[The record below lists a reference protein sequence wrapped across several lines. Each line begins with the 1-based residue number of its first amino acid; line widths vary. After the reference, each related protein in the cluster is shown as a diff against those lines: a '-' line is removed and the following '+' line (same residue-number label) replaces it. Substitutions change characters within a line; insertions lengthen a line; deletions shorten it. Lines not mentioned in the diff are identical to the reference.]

1 MTTNTTKPNT
11 TKPTNTN
18 GTKTMTKPTTKATFK
33 SMDVAACNVAI
44 ASIAKRG
51 AKLDADI
58 QTVGLNILN
67 HVAEHREV
75 SLVLKLYNAM
85 PKGSRRN
92 ALADWFQRF
101 GQVTVNTD
109 KASAKERPFLFAKD
123 KTTDVQGAI
132 ATAWYECKPE
142 KELADEFNFA
152 AQLAALLKRAES
164 AREHGVK
171 IVGGDILAKVRE
183 VTAA

>member
-1 MTTNTTKPNT
+1 MTNQVTNQAKSAP
-11 TKPTNTN
+11 
-18 GTKTMTKPTTKATFK
+18 TKTSNRSKTMTTKATFK
-33 SMDVAACNVAI
+33 AMDVQACNLAI

-58 QTVGLNILN
+58 QNVGLNILN

-123 KTTDVQGAI
+123 KATDLQGAI
-132 ATAWYECKPE
+132 AMAWYECKPE
-142 KELADEFNFA
+142 KELAEEFNFA
-152 AQLAALLKRAES
+152 AQLAALLKRADS
-164 AREHGVK
+164 AREHGLK
-171 IVGGDILAKVRE
+171 IVGGDILDKVRE
-183 VTAA
+183 ATAA

>member
-1 MTTNTTKPNT
+1 MPSQANNAKAN
-11 TKPTNTN
+11 PTANSN
-18 GTKTMTKPTTKATFK
+18 RSKTVTTKATFK
-33 SMDVAACNVAI
+33 PMDVAACNVAI

>member
-1 MTTNTTKPNT
+1 MTIQANNAKAN
-11 TKPTNTN
+11 PTSNSN
-18 GTKTMTKPTTKATFK
+18 GNKTMTKKATFK
-33 SMDVAACNVAI
+33 HMDVAACNAAI

-67 HVAEHREV
+67 HVAAHREV
-75 SLVLKLYNAM
+75 SLVIKLYNAM

-109 KASAKERPFLFAKD
+109 KASSKERPFLFAKD
-123 KTTDVQGAI
+123 KTTDVQGAM
-132 ATAWYECKPE
+132 AMAWYECKPE

-152 AQLAALLKRAES
+152 AQLAALLKRADS
-164 AREHGVK
+164 AKEHGLK
-171 IVGGDILAKVRE
+171 IVGDDILAKVRE
-183 VTAA
+183 VSAA